1 MPDIR
6 LSNDLMS
13 KVDKIAAEKGMS
25 RNKLVNKIIEK
36 YVEASDSFV
45 SDILP
50 DVVRSIV
57 NDEIK
62 KLDDTSTE
70 VIKDMYVTIIKL
82 RKITETL
89 ETFLL
94 PEYNEVDYDTLKTN
108 ELLTL
113 IELSEKLF
121 KLNSL
126 SYNVEIFKQKSY
138 LSYLICQKK
147 GYLSYLTLLQKRYL
161 SYLTFKKSS
170 PTLSSLKA
178 RYYRA
183 FTQGVYPLPLCSL
196 RLFVHVLSKIHSFK
210 FP

>member
-6 LSNDLMS
+6 LSSDLMS
-13 KVDKIAAEKGMS
+13 KVDKIAAEKEMS

-57 NDEIK
+57 KDEIK

-70 VIKDMYVTIIKL
+70 VINDMYVTIIKL

-89 ETFLL
+89 ETFML

-113 IELSEKLF
+113 IELSEK
-121 KLNSL
+121 
-126 SYNVEIFKQKSY
+126 
-138 LSYLICQKK
+138 QKK
-147 GYLSYLTLLQKRYL
+147 R
-161 SYLTFKKSS
+161 
-170 PTLSSLKA
+170 
-178 RYYRA
+178 
-183 FTQGVYPLPLCSL
+183 
-196 RLFVHVLSKIHSFK
+196 
-210 FP
+210 

>member
-113 IELSEKLF
+113 IELSEK
-121 KLNSL
+121 
-126 SYNVEIFKQKSY
+126 QKSVDFE
-138 LSYLICQKK
+138 Q
-147 GYLSYLTLLQKRYL
+147 
-161 SYLTFKKSS
+161 KSS
-170 PTLSSLKA
+170 CFF
-178 RYYRA
+178 R
-183 FTQGVYPLPLCSL
+183 
-196 RLFVHVLSKIHSFK
+196 
-210 FP
+210 

>member
-13 KVDKIAAEKGMS
+13 KVDKIAAENGMS

-113 IELSEKLF
+113 IELSEK
-121 KLNSL
+121 
-126 SYNVEIFKQKSY
+126 
-138 LSYLICQKK
+138 QKK
-147 GYLSYLTLLQKRYL
+147 R
-161 SYLTFKKSS
+161 
-170 PTLSSLKA
+170 
-178 RYYRA
+178 
-183 FTQGVYPLPLCSL
+183 
-196 RLFVHVLSKIHSFK
+196 
-210 FP
+210 

>member
-6 LSNDLMS
+6 LSSDLMS
-13 KVDKIAAEKGMS
+13 KVDKIAAEKEMS

-57 NDEIK
+57 KDEIK

-89 ETFLL
+89 ETFML

-108 ELLTL
+108 ELFIL
-113 IELSEKLF
+113 IELSEK
-121 KLNSL
+121 
-126 SYNVEIFKQKSY
+126 
-138 LSYLICQKK
+138 QKK
-147 GYLSYLTLLQKRYL
+147 R
-161 SYLTFKKSS
+161 
-170 PTLSSLKA
+170 
-178 RYYRA
+178 
-183 FTQGVYPLPLCSL
+183 
-196 RLFVHVLSKIHSFK
+196 
-210 FP
+210 

>member
-1 MPDIR
+1 MTDIR
-6 LSNDLMS
+6 LSSDLMS
-13 KVDKIAAEKGMS
+13 KVDKIAAEKEMS

-57 NDEIK
+57 KDEIK

-89 ETFLL
+89 ETFML

-113 IELSEKLF
+113 IELSEK
-121 KLNSL
+121 
-126 SYNVEIFKQKSY
+126 
-138 LSYLICQKK
+138 QKK
-147 GYLSYLTLLQKRYL
+147 R
-161 SYLTFKKSS
+161 
-170 PTLSSLKA
+170 
-178 RYYRA
+178 
-183 FTQGVYPLPLCSL
+183 
-196 RLFVHVLSKIHSFK
+196 
-210 FP
+210 

>member
-113 IELSEKLF
+113 IELSEKQKKRWF
-121 KLNSL
+121 F
-126 SYNVEIFKQKSY
+126 EQKS
-138 LSYLICQKK
+138 SCFF
-147 GYLSYLTLLQKRYL
+147 R
-161 SYLTFKKSS
+161 
-170 PTLSSLKA
+170 
-178 RYYRA
+178 
-183 FTQGVYPLPLCSL
+183 
-196 RLFVHVLSKIHSFK
+196 
-210 FP
+210 

>member
-6 LSNDLMS
+6 WSSDLMS
-13 KVDKIAAEKGMS
+13 KVDKIAAEKEMS

-57 NDEIK
+57 KDEIK
-62 KLDDTSTE
+62 KLDDTTTE

-89 ETFLL
+89 ETFML

-113 IELSEKLF
+113 IELSEK
-121 KLNSL
+121 
-126 SYNVEIFKQKSY
+126 
-138 LSYLICQKK
+138 QKK
-147 GYLSYLTLLQKRYL
+147 R
-161 SYLTFKKSS
+161 
-170 PTLSSLKA
+170 
-178 RYYRA
+178 
-183 FTQGVYPLPLCSL
+183 
-196 RLFVHVLSKIHSFK
+196 
-210 FP
+210 

>member
-6 LSNDLMS
+6 LSSDLMS
-13 KVDKIAAEKGMS
+13 KVDKIAAEKEMS

-57 NDEIK
+57 KDEIK

-89 ETFLL
+89 ETFML

-113 IELSEKLF
+113 IEPV
-121 KLNSL
+121 
-126 SYNVEIFKQKSY
+126 SYTH
-138 LSYLICQKK
+138 
-147 GYLSYLTLLQKRYL
+147 LTL
-161 SYLTFKKSS
+161 
-170 PTLSSLKA
+170 PTN
-178 RYYRA
+178 RE
-183 FTQGVYPLPLCSL
+183 V
-196 RLFVHVLSKIHSFK
+196 
-210 FP
+210 

>member
-62 KLDDTSTE
+62 KLDDTLTE

-113 IELSEKLF
+113 IELSEK
-121 KLNSL
+121 
-126 SYNVEIFKQKSY
+126 
-138 LSYLICQKK
+138 QKK
-147 GYLSYLTLLQKRYL
+147 R
-161 SYLTFKKSS
+161 
-170 PTLSSLKA
+170 
-178 RYYRA
+178 
-183 FTQGVYPLPLCSL
+183 
-196 RLFVHVLSKIHSFK
+196 
-210 FP
+210 

>member
-6 LSNDLMS
+6 LSSDLMS
-13 KVDKIAAEKGMS
+13 KVDKIAAEKEMS

-57 NDEIK
+57 KDEIK

-82 RKITETL
+82 SKITETL
-89 ETFLL
+89 ETFMLQ
-94 PEYNEVDYDTLKTN
+94 EYNEVDYDTLKTN

-113 IELSEKLF
+113 IELSEK
-121 KLNSL
+121 
-126 SYNVEIFKQKSY
+126 
-138 LSYLICQKK
+138 QKK
-147 GYLSYLTLLQKRYL
+147 R
-161 SYLTFKKSS
+161 
-170 PTLSSLKA
+170 
-178 RYYRA
+178 
-183 FTQGVYPLPLCSL
+183 
-196 RLFVHVLSKIHSFK
+196 
-210 FP
+210 

>member
-113 IELSEKLF
+113 IELSEKQKKRWF
-121 KLNSL
+121 F
-126 SYNVEIFKQKSY
+126 EQKSSCFLDNKY
-138 LSYLICQKK
+138 CKEISRKNAI
-147 GYLSYLTLLQKRYL
+147 
-161 SYLTFKKSS
+161 
-170 PTLSSLKA
+170 
-178 RYYRA
+178 
-183 FTQGVYPLPLCSL
+183 
-196 RLFVHVLSKIHSFK
+196 
-210 FP
+210 

>member
-6 LSNDLMS
+6 LSSDLMS
-13 KVDKIAAEKGMS
+13 KDDKIAAEKEMS

-57 NDEIK
+57 KDEIK

-89 ETFLL
+89 ETFML

-113 IELSEKLF
+113 IELSEK
-121 KLNSL
+121 
-126 SYNVEIFKQKSY
+126 
-138 LSYLICQKK
+138 QKK
-147 GYLSYLTLLQKRYL
+147 R
-161 SYLTFKKSS
+161 
-170 PTLSSLKA
+170 
-178 RYYRA
+178 
-183 FTQGVYPLPLCSL
+183 
-196 RLFVHVLSKIHSFK
+196 
-210 FP
+210 

>member
-13 KVDKIAAEKGMS
+13 KVDKITAEKGMS

-113 IELSEKLF
+113 IELSEK
-121 KLNSL
+121 
-126 SYNVEIFKQKSY
+126 
-138 LSYLICQKK
+138 QKK
-147 GYLSYLTLLQKRYL
+147 R
-161 SYLTFKKSS
+161 
-170 PTLSSLKA
+170 
-178 RYYRA
+178 
-183 FTQGVYPLPLCSL
+183 
-196 RLFVHVLSKIHSFK
+196 
-210 FP
+210 

>member
-1 MPDIR
+1 
-6 LSNDLMS
+6 
-13 KVDKIAAEKGMS
+13 MS

-57 NDEIK
+57 KDEIK

-89 ETFLL
+89 ETFML

-113 IELSEKLF
+113 IELSEK
-121 KLNSL
+121 
-126 SYNVEIFKQKSY
+126 
-138 LSYLICQKK
+138 QKK
-147 GYLSYLTLLQKRYL
+147 R
-161 SYLTFKKSS
+161 
-170 PTLSSLKA
+170 
-178 RYYRA
+178 
-183 FTQGVYPLPLCSL
+183 
-196 RLFVHVLSKIHSFK
+196 
-210 FP
+210 

>member
-108 ELLTL
+108 VLLTL
-113 IELSEKLF
+113 IELSEK
-121 KLNSL
+121 
-126 SYNVEIFKQKSY
+126 
-138 LSYLICQKK
+138 QKK
-147 GYLSYLTLLQKRYL
+147 R
-161 SYLTFKKSS
+161 
-170 PTLSSLKA
+170 
-178 RYYRA
+178 
-183 FTQGVYPLPLCSL
+183 
-196 RLFVHVLSKIHSFK
+196 
-210 FP
+210 

>member
-6 LSNDLMS
+6 LSSDLMS
-13 KVDKIAAEKGMS
+13 KVDKIAAEKEMS

-57 NDEIK
+57 KDEIK

-89 ETFLL
+89 ETFML
-94 PEYNEVDYDTLKTN
+94 PEYKEVDYDTLKTN

-113 IELSEKLF
+113 IELSEK
-121 KLNSL
+121 
-126 SYNVEIFKQKSY
+126 
-138 LSYLICQKK
+138 QKK
-147 GYLSYLTLLQKRYL
+147 R
-161 SYLTFKKSS
+161 
-170 PTLSSLKA
+170 
-178 RYYRA
+178 
-183 FTQGVYPLPLCSL
+183 
-196 RLFVHVLSKIHSFK
+196 
-210 FP
+210 

>member
-6 LSNDLMS
+6 LSSDLMS
-13 KVDKIAAEKGMS
+13 KVDKFAAEKEMS

-57 NDEIK
+57 KDEIK

-89 ETFLL
+89 ETFML

-113 IELSEKLF
+113 IELSEK
-121 KLNSL
+121 
-126 SYNVEIFKQKSY
+126 
-138 LSYLICQKK
+138 QKK
-147 GYLSYLTLLQKRYL
+147 R
-161 SYLTFKKSS
+161 
-170 PTLSSLKA
+170 
-178 RYYRA
+178 
-183 FTQGVYPLPLCSL
+183 
-196 RLFVHVLSKIHSFK
+196 
-210 FP
+210 

>member
-6 LSNDLMS
+6 LSSDLMS

-113 IELSEKLF
+113 IELSEK
-121 KLNSL
+121 
-126 SYNVEIFKQKSY
+126 
-138 LSYLICQKK
+138 QKK
-147 GYLSYLTLLQKRYL
+147 R
-161 SYLTFKKSS
+161 
-170 PTLSSLKA
+170 
-178 RYYRA
+178 
-183 FTQGVYPLPLCSL
+183 
-196 RLFVHVLSKIHSFK
+196 
-210 FP
+210 